1 MDPLFNVLFKKVE
14 DFKPSVKDLD
24 HLEIMNNARNAAME
38 KLNKYYSQ
46 LHGKSYYVSLIL
58 DPRYV
63 WYLKYWVKYL
73 NTNIWAH

>member
-1 MDPLFNVLFKKVE
+1 
-14 DFKPSVKDLD
+14 
-24 HLEIMNNARNAAME
+24 ME

-63 WYLKYWVKYL
+63 WYSKYWIKYL
-73 NTNIWAH
+73 STNIWAH